1 MWKFLTVEGLP
12 MLFRSYF
19 GYADRSILERLSIS
33 SRVWSAISS
42 LSQPRS
48 STTSTKISERGSTLL
63 LLLTLIWSSEAIVIM
78 EMETYF
84 IPGLVLYTISN
95 EDLRESLR
103 SFIKN
108 ELQGEKIN
116 ESSYSLRKT
125 GYTDAKDLLESFFN
139 EHLCSFSKDDFIRVC
154 YSAALTND
162 NSWNHRDDIIVY
174 QIN

>member
-125 GYTDAKDLLESFFN
+125 ATPMPKICWNPSSMSIFALSLKTISSG
-139 EHLCSFSKDDFIRVC
+139 
-154 YSAALTND
+154 SATQQR
-162 NSWNHRDDIIVY
+162 WQTIIAG
-174 QIN
+174 IIETI